1 MPLPLYGFDT
11 YVAVSNV
18 TGSHTAGKVMLSVTM
33 PARTAIGGLD
43 LSVGVLDTDT
53 SPTLTLDIGDVAD
66 PDRFVADSDAAQT
79 GELLEYRPDTNAEW
93 YRYSTA
99 TALRITAG
107 VAASV
112 SANGDLSLTVYGY
125 PSVDLS
131 DLTRATLQTL
141 GVLAEG
147 ETARFEDAS
156 LAEEALRE
164 VHEMLRGKGIANRQD
179 LAWPLLYVPAFAMRP
194 YAALAGNLLA
204 DTFGL
209 SMQRASRL
217 AQRAVEAERE
227 IRRQTRKATDGTPVS
242 LEPYRDPPP
251 PSILDYGVLG

>member
-1 MPLPLYGFDT
+1 MALPLYGFDT
-11 YVAVSNV
+11 YVAVASV
-18 TGSHTAGKVMLSVTM
+18 SGSHTAAKVMLSTTI

-43 LSVGVLDTDT
+43 LSVAILDTNA
-53 SPTLTLDIGDVAD
+53 SPTLTLDIGDAND
-66 PDRFVADSDAAQT
+66 ADRFVADSDAAQT
-79 GELLEYRPDTNAEW
+79 GELLEYRPDTNADW

-107 VAASV
+107 IGAAT
-112 SANGDLSLTVYGY
+112 SANGDLSLVVYGY

-147 ETARFEDAS
+147 ETARFEDAA
-156 LAEEALRE
+156 LAQEGLRE

-179 LAWPLLYVPAFAMRP
+179 MAWPLAYVPAFAMRP
-194 YAALAGNLLA
+194 YAVLAGNLLA

-209 SMQRASRL
+209 SMQRAARL

-227 IRRQTRKATDGTPVS
+227 IRRQTAKASLGGPVNM
-242 LEPYRDPPP
+242 EPYREDPDH
-251 PSILDYGVLG
+251 ILDYGVLA